1 MVIGV
6 VTVVGMVGGKEE
18 KGLVVVMEEDWVAVM
33 VAGLVVEM
41 GVVTVVGM
49 VGGKEEKGSVVGME
63 EDWVAEMVEG

>member
-1 MVIGV
+1 MVI
-6 VTVVGMVGGKEE
+6 
-18 KGLVVVMEEDWVAVM
+18 
-33 VAGLVVEM
+33 